1 MSCVLVGGE
10 IPAREHLY
18 MLVVYLF
25 GRIIFLLQTVVY
37 LIWNF
42 KLIKVN
48 HHRLQDYY
56 SNIEMRELNWVQ
68 FFNFCLAITSVAS
81 GVLASLGREFFLNNE
96 LLLVF
101 PSIIFSLMLFFIGL
115 LGSGQKTVYTEVV
128 SEDLAPDV
136 FSPTKHLKTRMEK
149 LFIDQ
154 KIYKD
159 PNLKI
164 WDLSSMLGTNRTYVS
179 KAINQEY
186 GCNFCSHVNHYRL
199 LEAKK
204 LIRENPDLS
213 NNQVAGLSGFGSVNS
228 MNRAF
233 IAAEDLSLSRFRER
247 SAMS

>member
-37 LIWNF
+37 LIWN
-42 KLIKVN
+42 
-48 HHRLQDYY
+48 
-56 SNIEMRELNWVQ
+56 
-68 FFNFCLAITSVAS
+68 
-81 GVLASLGREFFLNNE
+81 
-96 LLLVF
+96 LLVF

-115 LGSGQKTVYTEVV
+115 VGSGQKTVYTEVV